1 MKYNFHGT
9 FEKHP
14 RLYFHDDGGEEGAL
28 DITIPYTELM
38 QQILWFV
45 ESDLYIED
53 RPDILE
59 LMSELKNT
67 LTKRVKDYERLKEI
81 ESHMQASLKHIGYNV
96 RADYDF

>member
-38 QQILWFV
+38 QQVLWFV
-45 ESDLYIED
+45 ESDLYIGD
-53 RPDILE
+53 RSDILE
-59 LMSELKNT
+59 LMSELKNA
-67 LTKRVKDYERLKEI
+67 LANRIKDYERLKEL
-81 ESHMQASLKHIGYNV
+81 ENHLRPSLGRNV
-96 RADYDF
+96 RADYEF

>member
-14 RLYFHDDGGEEGAL
+14 RLYFHDDGGEEGTL

-45 ESDLYIED
+45 ESDLYIKD

-59 LMSELKNT
+59 LMSELKNA
-67 LTKRVKDYERLKEI
+67 LTNRIKDYERLKEL
-81 ESHMQASLKHIGYNV
+81 ENHLRPSLGRIGYNV
-96 RADYDF
+96 RADYEF

>member
-1 MKYNFHGT
+1 MKYNFHCT

-14 RLYFHDDGGEEGAL
+14 RLYFHDDGGEEGTL

-38 QQILWFV
+38 QKILWFA

-59 LMSELKNT
+59 LMSELKDA
-67 LTKRVKDYERLKEI
+67 LVKRVKDYERLREL
-81 ESHMQASLKHIGYNV
+81 ESHLQPSLGRNV
-96 RADYDF
+96 RASYEF

>member
-14 RLYFHDDGGEEGAL
+14 RLYFHDDGGEEGTL

-45 ESDLYIED
+45 ESDLFLNLCRSLKTPLPI
-53 RPDILE
+53 
-59 LMSELKNT
+59 ELKIMN
-67 LTKRVKDYERLKEI
+67 D
-81 ESHMQASLKHIGYNV
+81 
-96 RADYDF
+96 

>member
-14 RLYFHDDGGEEGAL
+14 RLYFHDDGGEEGTL

-38 QQILWFV
+38 RKVLWFA
-45 ESDLYIED
+45 ESDLFIED

-59 LMSELKNT
+59 LMTELKDA
-67 LTKRVKDYERLKEI
+67 LTKRVKDYERLKEL
-81 ESHMQASLKHIGYNV
+81 ESHMQPVLGHTKYNV
-96 RADYDF
+96 RANYEF

>member
-14 RLYFHDDGGEEGAL
+14 RFYFHDDGGEEGTL

-45 ESDLYIED
+45 ESDLYIKD

-59 LMSELKNT
+59 LMSELKNA
-67 LTKRVKDYERLKEI
+67 LAKRVKDYERLKEM
-81 ESHMQASLKHIGYNV
+81 ESHVQSSLKHIGFNV
-96 RADYDF
+96 RADYEF

>member
-9 FEKHP
+9 FEKYP
-14 RLYFHDDGGEEGAL
+14 RFYFHDDGGEEGTL

-38 QQILWFV
+38 QQILRFV

-59 LMSELKNT
+59 LMTELKNT
-67 LTKRVKDYERLKEI
+67 LAKRIKDYERLKEI
-81 ESHMQASLKHIGYNV
+81 ESHMQSSLRHIGYNV
-96 RADYDF
+96 RADYEF